1 MPTPSLNTYQ
11 RRCILQAFVEI
22 HRRMS
27 ALESLM
33 RQAGQEDP
41 FSLYD
46 NDFPPQEIEAVMGH
60 FARLREALL
69 ENLRT
74 LGIPLEVHP
83 TSLLWAVQSQ
93 VMHLQTSVDDLG
105 PKRLGSYGHLN
116 AQDGEVVLR
125 VQQELAERL
134 ELVRSILR
142 GEHDTV
148 TWHTK
153 S

>member
-27 ALESLM
+27 SLENLM
-33 RQAGQEDP
+33 RQAGQEDS
-41 FSLYD
+41 FSLYS
-46 NDFPPQEIEAVMGH
+46 NDLHPQEIEAVRGH

-69 ENLRT
+69 ENLKA
-74 LGIPLEVHP
+74 LEIPLEVQP
-83 TSLLWAVQSQ
+83 TSLRWAVQSQ

-116 AQDGEVVLR
+116 AQDGEAVLR

-134 ELVRSILR
+134 EEVRSVLR
-142 GEHDTV
+142 GERDTV
-148 TWHTK
+148 